1 MRKMRGLMRIKI
13 LTFTL
18 LFGMALSL
26 TACGEKSIQRKNDK
40 IATVTIDGDQYVLT
54 GDFQEVVGSMVENGL
69 NVYERR
75 TFKSFDEDGMF
86 SDARVEKDI
95 NYIGASENVYY
106 EEWKEGSLVQSE
118 FWILGS
124 QFDFESNWGITS
136 DSDEKELKELEGF
149 IKADAYKAGGENCV
163 ALFVDGEIVDF
174 SEYSD
179 DYKEWFKLIKEE
191 GIYAGMNEPYRM
203 GDTFYQILHYY
214 HQFGIEDIDEFVEKY
229 EKSGYS
235 FEKTVTL
242 QLAIDDT
249 IQKMEE
255 GEATTCSIVSFGLVH
270 EDMAMQYVNFYY
282 DADYDELKFYE
293 VKDSKI
299 NKK

>member
-1 MRKMRGLMRIKI
+1 MRKKI
-13 LTFTL
+13 LVVAL
-18 LFGMALSL
+18 LFGMMLSL
-26 TACGEKSIQRKNDK
+26 TACSEKSIQRKNDK
-40 IATVTIDGDQYVLT
+40 IATVTIDGDKYVLT
-54 GDFQEVVGSMVENGL
+54 GDFQEVVGSMVKKGL
-69 NVYERR
+69 NVYE
-75 TFKSFDEDGMF
+75 TLTGNIYDEEGKF
-86 SDARVEKDI
+86 SDAMIEKDVD
-95 NYIGASENVYY
+95 YLRASENVYY
-106 EEWKEGSLVQSE
+106 EEWKEGSLINSE
-118 FWILGS
+118 FWILGI

-136 DSDEKELKELEGF
+136 DSDEKDLKELEGF
-149 IKADAYKAGGENCV
+149 IKADAYRAGGENRV
-163 ALFVDGEIVDF
+163 ALFVDGEMVDF

-179 DYKEWFKLIKEE
+179 DYKEWLKLVKEE
-191 GIYAGMNEPYRM
+191 GIYAGVNEPYRM

-214 HQFGIEDIDEFVEKY
+214 HQFGIEDIDAFIEKY

-235 FEKTVTL
+235 FKKTVTL

-270 EDMAMQYVNFYY
+270 EDMAMKYVNFYY

-293 VKDSKI
+293 VKEGKI